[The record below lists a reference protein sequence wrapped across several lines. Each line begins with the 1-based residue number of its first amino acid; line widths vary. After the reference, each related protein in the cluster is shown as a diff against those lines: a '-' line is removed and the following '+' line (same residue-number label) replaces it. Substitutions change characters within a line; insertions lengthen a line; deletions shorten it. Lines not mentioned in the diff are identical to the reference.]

1 MQQMPELSQYMDYR
15 KYLADFYAFK
25 RDQSK
30 KDIRPYSY
38 QMFSAAAN
46 IKSPQYLRL
55 IIEGKRN
62 LSIDM
67 VAKFAKALNL
77 QKDQTEELKNLVN
90 YTQATDPS
98 ERNRYL
104 KELME
109 KRVNQQIKSGEID
122 AKAWEKVPGW
132 VAWILYSMAD
142 QKNVNFDPVQLKN
155 LLGEKAT
162 LDEVQV
168 ALKRLLDSG
177 ELVRDAETGA
187 MKKVRPLMENA
198 ENIPVALVKKLQAEL
213 LYLGMESLFQD
224 DPTEREFG
232 TVTLSLTEKEF
243 EEIKFKLRQ
252 MRKQLTKDNSIARS
266 QGEGDRIYQLNI
278 QLFPVTKR
286 VENQKTS
293 TQEKMKSLLQSLV
306 SQADAVV
313 APTTTPE
320 RPLNAI
326 EFDNAQNKSPDL
338 TV

>member
-1 MQQMPELSQYMDYR
+1 MQVPELSQYMDYR
-15 KYLADFYAFK
+15 KYLGDFYAYK
-25 RDQSK
+25 REQTK

-77 QKDQTEELKNLVN
+77 QKEQTEELKNLVN

-109 KRVNQQIKSGEID
+109 KRVNQKIKSGEID
-122 AKAWEKVPGW
+122 SKAWEKVPGW
-132 VAWILYSMAD
+132 VAWILYSMVD
-142 QKNVNFDPVQLKN
+142 QKNVTFETAQLKQ

-162 LDEVQV
+162 LDEIQD
-168 ALKRLLDSG
+168 ALKKLLDAG
-177 ELVRDAETGA
+177 ELVRDPATGA
-187 MKKVRPLMENA
+187 IKKARPLMENA
-198 ENIPVALVKKLQAEL
+198 DNIPVALVKKLQAEL

-252 MRKQLTKDNSIARS
+252 MRKSMTKDNSIARS
-266 QGEGDRIYQLNI
+266 HSEGDRIYQLNI

-286 VENQKTS
+286 VEKQKAS
-293 TQEKMKSLLQSLV
+293 TQEKMKSLLESLV
-306 SQADAVV
+306 NQADQVI
-313 APTTTPE
+313 TPSTSADATVNQNQ
-320 RPLNAI
+320 LT
-326 EFDNAQNKSPDL
+326 DAQG
-338 TV
+338 